1 MKSRV
6 FFTAVLQE
14 QVSESF
20 IQHRRCLTRCFE
32 QQTATIQPLKTC
44 RREKTRTV
52 ELIIFVCCSF
62 FVQTH
67 LYKCSSLNIAKC
79 MFMGVRRNFF
89 RGAKVDILLI
99 FFSLLAMQRK
109 WTYTK
114 NVQCYGNNYN
124 HCFPY
129 KKLLH

>member
-1 MKSRV
+1 MLFVKY
-6 FFTAVLQE
+6 
-14 QVSESF
+14 
-20 IQHRRCLTRCFE
+20 
-32 QQTATIQPLKTC
+32 
-44 RREKTRTV
+44 REVHVHGRPQ
-52 ELIIFVCCSF
+52 I
-62 FVQTH
+62 
-67 LYKCSSLNIAKC
+67 
-79 MFMGVRRNFF
+79 FF